1 MFILNKKSGMITECN
16 NADVIKT
23 CKKDANYE
31 VKENRED
38 FEAQEPQ
45 KEPEK
50 VTPKETITEEK
61 KTSPEE
67 AEEPKEG
74 ENDGTSQEGETEE
87 EPKEDEQPE
96 GDEEEQLRT
105 KTVAVL
111 RVIAKEKGIQGYAN
125 MNKDTLVAMIM
136 NH

>member
-67 AEEPKEG
+67 AEEPKE
-74 ENDGTSQEGETEE
+74 

-105 KTVAVL
+105 KTVADL

>member
-1 MFILNKKSGMITECN
+1 MFILNKKSGVITECN

-31 VKENRED
+31 VKENRGD

-50 VTPKETITEEK
+50 VEPKETITEGQ
-61 KTSPEE
+61 KTPPEE
-67 AEEPKEG
+67 AEGPKEG
-74 ENDGTSQEGETEE
+74 EDDGVSQEGETEE
-87 EPKEDEQPE
+87 KPEEGEQPE
-96 GDEEEQLRT
+96 GDEEEQLRA
-105 KTVAVL
+105 KTVADL

>member
-67 AEEPKEG
+67 AEKQKRNPKRM
-74 ENDGTSQEGETEE
+74 NSL
-87 EPKEDEQPE
+87 KVMKRSNSEQR
-96 GDEEEQLRT
+96 QLR
-105 KTVAVL
+105 
-111 RVIAKEKGIQGYAN
+111 ISG
-125 MNKDTLVAMIM
+125 
-136 NH
+136 

>member
-1 MFILNKKSGMITECN
+1 MFILNKKSGMITECS

-38 FEAQEPQ
+38 FETQEPQ

-74 ENDGTSQEGETEE
+74 ENDGASQEGETEE

-96 GDEEEQLRT
+96 GDEEEQLRA
-105 KTVAVL
+105 KTVADL